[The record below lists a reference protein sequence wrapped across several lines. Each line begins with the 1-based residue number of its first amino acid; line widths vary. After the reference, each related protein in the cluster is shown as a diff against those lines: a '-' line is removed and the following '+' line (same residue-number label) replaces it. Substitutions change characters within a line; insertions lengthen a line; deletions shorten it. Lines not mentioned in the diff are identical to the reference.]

1 MKKMRP
7 RRSSRGSISWLPLMA
22 LVMAVITPTIHA
34 QPTFDECKIFMIA
47 SDVGRD
53 LILQKEPDYI
63 RFLNLVARTHLI
75 PHGFETYD
83 ELPVELQNLYKA
95 YAWTEKQEID
105 ISAAMFG
112 APATEDELLVLGAF
126 CNETSDYIASTVVTE
141 MPTWAP
147 TALSPEFD
155 ETASPTTLLPQL
167 NRDIANG
174 VDIPDGHTTEL
185 PIQCRRGMFG
195 SDTDRDGF
203 LTQAEYTT
211 FVNRLSTNAY
221 AHAASFE
228 ALPQELQDNF
238 NRLAETDGVALLNVY
253 GAIPSQWSEAT
264 RTQQQFLT
272 LICHR
277 TEASLMSA
285 HNNSQGGVTPTT
297 ATEPP
302 LIILP
307 DATNPLVNATVPP
320 ATASPATA
328 SPTPISTNTTG
339 SEASSSTQEGK
350 KKMNKNKVAVIVGSI
365 LIFILTIYLAHDKT
379 NFFRD
384 VHAKLKK
391 MWLHAQ
397 SNWRN
402 SRVQPQPASS
412 RKDKQIPDSSHFDV
426 EEQTGFLE
434 DQRMCTLNTVIDQQI
449 NSNANGDFNTIRFN
463 PDDHIP
469 IISEDIESVTSV
481 YDIPTDS
488 EEPQNKHDNM
498 GFSFDDEDAGIGSD
512 DESLYCNSVSGNPA
526 KASTSISQ
534 APQVEPSTES
544 ISPETQYSAKR
555 MEHILRSESRYG
567 SRIQPSLPV
576 EGDSLQTRT
585 SNRNRLER
593 VSNRNKL
600 EQRTKA
606 KMEAKRKPLSEPLPP
621 QKASSKNK
629 TADSW
634 DRLQKYARDKSDS
647 SDSSWDNDDMNSGE
661 ELSLGLEDGPSI
673 SGESRPDVNRQY
685 QAKIEDSLDTSSTT
699 FQDSD
704 PLVDSSDGD
713 STYNGTETESSFG
726 IQSDSE
732 RPVGDDDI
740 SICSKLSEIHR
751 LVRKVMPGETG
762 NVNRMLIQYKG
773 REEELLNTM
782 RRLEARVDA
791 KNATGRPIHASPS
804 MDASTNA
811 ATHRRTALLEKA
823 STVSENA
830 ALLASALSYGQS
842 GKNIHGAK
850 NPYDRGAKSVEESSD
865 DDVSFCKEGIN
876 WGPSAE
882 IDDDDFSKDSTYF
895 ETSTHAGD
903 DETVS
908 LFSHN

>member
-1 MKKMRP
+1 MR
-7 RRSSRGSISWLPLMA
+7 SRGSPARSSAWLPLMVLA
-22 LVMAVITPTIHA
+22 AAVIAPTIYG
-34 QPTFDECKIFMIA
+34 QPTFDECKIFMVA

-63 RFLNLVARTHLI
+63 RFLNLVARTHFI

-83 ELPVELQNLYKA
+83 ELPAELQNLYKA
-95 YAWTEKQEID
+95 YAWTEKQEVD

-112 APATEDELLVLGAF
+112 APASPDELLVLQAF
-126 CNETSDYIASTVVTE
+126 CNETSDYIASTIQTE

-147 TALSPEFD
+147 TAVPPEFD
-155 ETASPTTLLPQL
+155 ETASPSTLLPQL

-174 VDIPDGHTTEL
+174 VNTIPDGHTTEL

-203 LTQAEYTT
+203 LTPAEYTT

-221 AHAASFE
+221 AHAAHFE

-238 NRLAETDGVALLNVY
+238 YRLSETDGVALLNVY

-277 TEASLMSA
+277 TESALMAA
-285 HNNSQGGVTPTT
+285 HNNSEGGVTPT

-307 DATNPLVNATVPP
+307 DTTNPLANATVPP
-320 ATASPATA
+320 ATTPPATVP
-328 SPTPISTNTTG
+328 PTAANNT
-339 SEASSSTQEGK
+339 SNEASSTTTKGK
-350 KKMNKNKVAVIVGSI
+350 KKMNKNAVAAIVGSI
-365 LIFILTIYLAHDKT
+365 LIVLLGIYLAHDKT
-379 NFFRD
+379 NFFRNA
-384 VHAKLKK
+384 HSKLKK
-391 MWLHAQ
+391 LWFQAHTH
-397 SNWRN
+397 WRN
-402 SRVQPQPASS
+402 SRVQPQPSS
-412 RKDKQIPDSSHFDV
+412 SFRDKQTPESGHFDV

-469 IISEDIESVTSV
+469 TISEDVESVTSV

-488 EEPQNKHDNM
+488 EEPQNKHDQTM
-498 GFSFDDEDAGIGSD
+498 GFSFDDEDAGIASD
-512 DESLYCNSVSGNPA
+512 DESLYCNSISGHQA
-526 KASTSISQ
+526 KASANVSQ
-534 APQVEPSTES
+534 APKMEQPETES

-555 MEHILRSESRYG
+555 MEPILHSESRDG
-567 SRIQPSLPV
+567 GQRMKKNIPV
-576 EGDSLQTRT
+576 EGEPFQTRT
-585 SNRNRLER
+585 SKRNRLER
-593 VSNRNKL
+593 AVKRNKL
-600 EQRTKA
+600 EQRTKRDLEGRRTPA
-606 KMEAKRKPLSEPLPP
+606 SKPSPT
-621 QKASSKNK
+621 QKSSAQHKP
-629 TADSW
+629 AGSM
-634 DRLQKYARDKSDS
+634 DRFQKYSMDMSDS
-647 SDSSWDNDDMNSGE
+647 SESSWDNGE
-661 ELSLGLEDGPSI
+661 ELSLGLEEGSSV
-673 SGESRPDVNRQY
+673 SGGAIAAIDNGNNT
-685 QAKIEDSLDTSSTT
+685 KMEDSLETSSTT

-732 RPVGDDDI
+732 RPDDDDV
-740 SICSKLSEIHR
+740 SVCSKLSEIHR
-751 LVRKVMPGETG
+751 LVRKVLPGETG
-762 NVNRMLIQYKG
+762 SVNRMLIQYKG
-773 REEELLNTM
+773 REGELLNTM

-791 KNATGRPIHASPS
+791 KNATGRPILATSPS

-811 ATHRRTALLEKA
+811 ATHRRTALLERA

-830 ALLASALSYGQS
+830 ELLASALTYGQ
-842 GKNIHGAK
+842 IHGAK
-850 NPYDRGAKSVEESSD
+850 NPYDRGAKSDKENSND
-865 DDVSFCKEGIN
+865 DASFCKGGIN
-876 WGPSAE
+876 WGPSAD

-895 ETSTHAGD
+895 EASTHAGD
-903 DETVS
+903 DETIS